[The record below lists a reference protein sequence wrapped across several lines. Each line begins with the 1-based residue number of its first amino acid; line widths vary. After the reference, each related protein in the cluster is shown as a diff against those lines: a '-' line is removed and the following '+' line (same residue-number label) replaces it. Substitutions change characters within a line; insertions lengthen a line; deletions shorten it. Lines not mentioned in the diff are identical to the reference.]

1 MFEVT
6 VIGNGNVGTQLA
18 MNIDALKDFKL
29 KEWFGR
35 SWKNKKIPKNG
46 IDKIENLKDAD
57 LFIIAVSDSSI
68 QNISKLI
75 NKNHFL
81 VHCSGATSINV
92 FNNHKRSGV
101 LFPVQSITKD
111 KNNIF
116 EKTPFC
122 IEAKKENDL
131 NLLKKLVLSL
141 KGRYKCL
148 NSTER
153 ANVHLSAVWINNF
166 VNHIIYKGKK
176 ICDENNVPYSI
187 IKPLLKN
194 TINQVLTNDPFIIQ
208 TGPARRE
215 DEITLKNHLNL
226 MNNTDDKSLY
236 LAITKSI
243 KKSYE

>member
-18 MNIDALKDFKL
+18 INIDALKDFKL
-29 KEWFGR
+29 KEWYGR

-46 IDKIENLKDAD
+46 IDRIENLKNAD

-75 NKNHFL
+75 NKDYFL

-92 FNNHKRSGV
+92 FKNHKRSGI
-101 LFPVQSITKD
+101 LFPVQSITKH
-111 KNNIF
+111 KHNIF
-116 EKTPFC
+116 EKAPFC
-122 IEAKKENDL
+122 IEAKEENDL
-131 NLLKKLVLSL
+131 MLLKKLVLSL
-141 KGRYKCL
+141 KGSYMCL
-148 NSTER
+148 NSKQR

-176 ICDENNVPYSI
+176 VCDKNNIPYSI

-194 TINQVLTNDPFIIQ
+194 TINQALTNDPFIIQ